1 MDKLQKLLRE
11 NAKLKKAIA
20 RERKLYKNKIKR
32 NQTKKRAISE
42 NRKLRIKKKFG
53 RATPVLKKVG
63 KTSKYLGK
71 TVGKKLINYA
81 YDITDGNV
89 KKSKK
94 RIKKKRKISYENPL
108 ASAVENFN
116 SLYE

>member
-20 RERKLYKNKIKR
+20 RERKLYENKVKR
-32 NQTKKRAISE
+32 NQAIKRAISE

-53 RATPVLKKVG
+53 RATPILKKVG
-63 KTSKYLGK
+63 KTSKSLGK

-81 YDITDGNV
+81 YEVADKNA
-89 KKSKK
+89 KKS
-94 RIKKKRKISYENPL
+94 RRGTNKKRKTSYENPL
-108 ASAVENFN
+108 VSAVENFN
-116 SLYE
+116 SLYG